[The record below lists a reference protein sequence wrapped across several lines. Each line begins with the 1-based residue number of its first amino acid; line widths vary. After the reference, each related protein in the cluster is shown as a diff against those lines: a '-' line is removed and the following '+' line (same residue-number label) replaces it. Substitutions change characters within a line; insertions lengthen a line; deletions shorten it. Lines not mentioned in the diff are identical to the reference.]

1 MAKAAAK
8 KTTTKKATKTTAKAK
23 TAAKKT
29 TAKKAP
35 AKTTA
40 AKKAAPKKAAP
51 NKTAA
56 KAKAAETAVE
66 ETQAAAT
73 ETTAEITPTEAPKKP
88 GTRLDMDN
96 IEVKRML
103 AVARKSGLLKTED
116 LNKHLDLNG
125 ITPDEIEVVLAQLSD
140 MGISV
145 YEEKDEP
152 TLGPKTLARTETTA
166 VKGGNSKEELDR
178 TDDPVRMYLRE
189 MGVVELLSREGE
201 IAIAKRI
208 EAGKDT
214 MIKGLCES
222 ALTFEAIMIW
232 REELAEEHILLRDI
246 IDLDVTYNRAIGNIQ
261 EDRSALAVRREKIEK
276 GELEAEEGDLAP
288 LAEER
293 KVKMPERN
301 YEEGQKP
308 IDDDEDEEEDKTNVS
323 MASMEAALRDDVMEK
338 LDRIAA
344 DFGRFQKLQQMLIRS
359 RLSGRKMRQPQYE
372 EYEQIQ
378 ETIIEEIKSLQ
389 LNNAR
394 IEALIDQLYAINK
407 RFISLEGRLMRLADG
422 NGVPREDFLASYLGS
437 ELNPNWLDE
446 QAGKS
451 DAWDRFIKRESKSI
465 NKIRDEIGELAQET
479 GVPVDEFRRIVQTV
493 QKGEREARQAKKEMV
508 EANLRLVIS
517 IAKKY
522 TNRGL
527 QFLDL
532 IQEGNIGLMKAV
544 DKFEYRR
551 GYKFSTYAT
560 WWIRQ
565 AITRSIADQARTIR
579 IPVHMIETINKI
591 VRTSRQIL
599 HEIGR
604 EPTPEELAA
613 KLSMPLE
620 KVRKVMKIAKEPISL
635 ETPIGD
641 EEDSQLG
648 DFIEDSNAI
657 LPIQAAI
664 QSNLRETT
672 TRVLASLTPREER
685 VLRMRFGIGMNTDH
699 TLEEVGQQFS
709 VTRERIRQIEAK
721 ALRKLKHPS
730 RSRKLR
736 SFLDQ

>member
-1 MAKAAAK
+1 MAEADPQ
-8 KTTTKKATKTTAKAK
+8 AK
-23 TAAKKT
+23 TDVKDN
-29 TAKKAP
+29 P
-35 AKTTA
+35 ADT
-40 AKKAAPKKAAP
+40 PKS
-51 NKTAA
+51 
-56 KAKAAETAVE
+56 
-66 ETQAAAT
+66 
-73 ETTAEITPTEAPKKP
+73 
-88 GTRLDMDN
+88 RLDFDN

-103 AVARKSGLLKTED
+103 TKAKKTGLLTTEE
-116 LNKHLDLNG
+116 LNRHLDITG
-125 ITPDEIEVVLAQLSD
+125 ISAEEIEVVLAALSE

-145 YEEKDEP
+145 HEEKEEE

-166 VKGGNSKEELDR
+166 VKGGNSKDDLDR

-208 EAGKDT
+208 EAGRDT

-222 ALTFEAIMIW
+222 ALTFEALMIW
-232 REELAEEHILLRDI
+232 REELAEGAILLRDI
-246 IDLDVTYNRAIGNIQ
+246 IDLDGTYNRSIGNVQ
-261 EDRSALAVRREKIEK
+261 EDRSHLAVRREKIEK
-276 GELEAEEGDLAP
+276 GELEAEEGDLP
-288 LAEER
+288 SLAEER
-293 KVKMPERN
+293 KLKLPERN
-301 YEEGQKP
+301 YKPGEKP
-308 IDDDEDEEEDKTNVS
+308 IDDDADEEEDKTNLS
-323 MASMEAALRDDVMEK
+323 MAGMEAALREDIMEK
-338 LDRIAA
+338 LDRIAE
-344 DFGRFQKLQQMLIRS
+344 DFQRFQKLQQMLIAA
-359 RLSGRKMRQPQYE
+359 RLKGKKLRKPQRD
-372 EYEQIQ
+372 EYDAISDR
-378 ETIIEEIKSLQ
+378 IVDEINDLQ

-394 IEALIDQLYAINK
+394 IEALVEQLFHINK
-407 RFISLEGRLMRLADG
+407 RFISLEGKLMRLADG
-422 NGVPREDFLASYLGS
+422 NGVPRQEFLAAYLGS
-437 ELNPNWLDE
+437 ELNPNWLEE
-446 QAGKS
+446 QKGQS
-451 DAWDRFIKRESKSI
+451 DAWDRFIGREI
-465 NKIRDEIGELAQET
+465 VTIEKIRTEIGEMAQET

-493 QKGEREARQAKKEMV
+493 QKGQREARQAKKEMV

-613 KLSMPLE
+613 KLSMPLD

-657 LPIQAAI
+657 LPIDSAI